1 MKYCAVCTDVKT
13 IYSDI
18 KMTDKGMKSTPILC
32 DATFAIFY
40 KVATDTFTI
49 PFKISEAPTI
59 GDKYV
64 IEVTPCK

>member
-1 MKYCAVCTDVKT
+1 
-13 IYSDI
+13 
-18 KMTDKGMKSTPILC
+18 MTDKGMKSTPILC

-40 KVATDTFTI
+40 KVAADTFTI